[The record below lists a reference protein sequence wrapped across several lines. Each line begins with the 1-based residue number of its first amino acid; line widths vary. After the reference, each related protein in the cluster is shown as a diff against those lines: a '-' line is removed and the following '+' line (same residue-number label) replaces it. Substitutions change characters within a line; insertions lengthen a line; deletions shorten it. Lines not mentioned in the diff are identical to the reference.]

1 MKISQ
6 TMTNVLL
13 TVGAVVGLALGT
25 QLNAQQVS
33 AASGVATV
41 YYVKGYGIALWN
53 SSDAN
58 KKPIAGRKL
67 MDGTSWKYSQ
77 TKVVNG
83 VTWYKLGTNQWAEG
97 TYFKT
102 AAPMKTIH
110 GMLTIKYVPGYSVLL
125 RQSPNGKAT
134 SPAKYLKN
142 GTDWKYDATSVVN
155 GKTWYRVG
163 TNQWLDGKYA
173 SKNRFSDLTPNDMRS
188 YIADNFGVPS
198 DILSQ
203 IADSD
208 LDNIDYKMSTGTRVG
223 IGAVVIS
230 LAKKYPQL
238 NPYNPLY
245 WS

>member
-1 MKISQ
+1 MKINQ
-6 TMTNVLL
+6 TITNVLL

-25 QLNAQQVS
+25 QLNTQHVQ
-33 AASGVATV
+33 AASGIATV

-53 SSDAN
+53 SPDAN
-58 KKPIAGRKL
+58 KKPIPGRKL

-102 AAPMKTIH
+102 AAPVKTIH

-173 SKNRFSDLTPNDMRS
+173 RKNMFSDVTPNEIRGLM
-188 YIADNFGVPS
+188 AANFGVP
-198 DILSQ
+198 DAILNE
-203 IADSD
+203 IADAD
-208 LDNIDYKMSTGTRVG
+208 LDNMTIKESTGTKLGVG
-223 IGAVVIS
+223 AIIIT
-230 LAKKYPQL
+230 LAHKYPQL